1 MSQRKRSNSNTSA
14 RRAANRWASQGDK
27 GAGQQAGKG
36 FALLFASVLMAC
48 MISGLAFLFIIEHV
62 GSASASGGG
71 SNAPVGYGSLNH
83 PKGPCGNSGQ
93 AECTPANPGWSA
105 ISSTSPGAIAQ
116 VIANSHD
123 YVTMQAQFGYVALD
137 TPALVHAFGARTGN
151 SYFDD
156 DHWVVSVRNASGMRC
171 GIFDFVYD
179 SAHGLLRFS
188 SFGEITSLDPH
199 ASQAFPYIA
208 SPTAISRLQSQRGL
222 KVMAGKQPE
231 LIFFPIDPNFPVL
244 TSPVHKWAGGG
255 NSAMNPVW
263 SIDGSDG
270 HPYFVGTDLKV
281 YTQQELPIAKGKP

>member
-1 MSQRKRSNSNTSA
+1 MSQRKRSHSNKSA

-36 FALLFASVLMAC
+36 FALWFALGLTAC
-48 MISGLAFLFIIEHV
+48 MITGLVLFIIGHV
-62 GSASASGGG
+62 GIANASGGG

-93 AECTPANPGWSA
+93 AACAPADPGWSA

-116 VIANSHD
+116 AIASSHA

-137 TPALVHAFGARTGN
+137 TPALVHSFGAQTGN
-151 SYFDD
+151 SYYDD

-179 SAHGLLRFS
+179 SAHQRLRFS
-188 SFGEITSLDPH
+188 SYGVVTSLDPH

-208 SPTAISRLQSQRGL
+208 ASAAISRLQSQRGL
-222 KVMAGKQPE
+222 KVMAGTQPE

-263 SIDGSDG
+263 LIAGSDR
-270 HPYFVGTDLKV
+270 HTYFVGTDLKA
-281 YTQQELPIAKGKP
+281 YTQQELPIAKGQP